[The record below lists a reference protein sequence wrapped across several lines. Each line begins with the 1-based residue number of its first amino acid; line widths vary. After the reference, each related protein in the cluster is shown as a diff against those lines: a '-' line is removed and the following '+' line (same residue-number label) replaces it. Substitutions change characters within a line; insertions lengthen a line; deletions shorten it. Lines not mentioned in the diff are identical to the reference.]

1 MVLSYHFIHIWV
13 YSYHFFTL
21 NIPYLALE
29 ISSFNNLSMKYK
41 VNDAKE
47 NSVEVIFDGKQVIL
61 NEKTIDLDLV
71 QIAPDKYHVIQD
83 NQSYNLYVLEK
94 DLVNKTFKI
103 KVNDQIFDLNLED
116 PLDQQLAKMGLSKAA
131 NEKIDKIVAPMPG
144 LVLNILVQP
153 GQEVKKGDSLIILE
167 AMKMENVIKSAG
179 TGIVKRIAVQQKDA
193 VEKNQLLIEME

>member
-1 MVLSYHFIHIWV
+1 
-13 YSYHFFTL
+13 
-21 NIPYLALE
+21 
-29 ISSFNNLSMKYK
+29 MKYK

-47 NSVEVIFDGKQVIL
+47 NSVEVIFDDKQIIL
-61 NEKTIDLDLV
+61 NEKNTNLDLV
-71 QIAPDKYHVIQD
+71 QIAPDKYHVIKD
-83 NQSYNLYVLEK
+83 NRSYNLYVLEK

-103 KVNDQIFDLNLED
+103 KVNDQVFDLNLED
-116 PLDQQLAKMGLSKAA
+116 PLDQQLAKMGLSKTA

-179 TGIVKRIAVQQKDA
+179 TGAVKRIAVQQKDA